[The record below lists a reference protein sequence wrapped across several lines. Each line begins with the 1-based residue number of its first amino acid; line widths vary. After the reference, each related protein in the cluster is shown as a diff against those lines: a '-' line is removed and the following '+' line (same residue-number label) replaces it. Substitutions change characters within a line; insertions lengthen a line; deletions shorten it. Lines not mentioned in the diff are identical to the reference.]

1 MAGLA
6 RLCKLYGS
14 MVIQGKTFVWDYAED
29 RAVPQE
35 EMPRGSERHKASERA
50 RYGMKEDDMDTL
62 GDAFP
67 AEVARVRVLLGEYQ
81 KLGSAGRFG
90 IAVILQA
97 LQEADNALMHQDTV
111 AMVRIYA
118 KLKGIQ

>member
-14 MVIQGKTFVWDYAED
+14 MVIQGKRLGWDYAAD
-29 RAVPQE
+29 TAVPEE
-35 EMPRGSERHKASERA
+35 EMPLGGMRHAASERA
-50 RYGMKEDDMDTL
+50 KWQRSEESMDAL
-62 GDAFP
+62 ADAFP
-67 AEVARVRVLLGEYQ
+67 AEVARVRELLGEYQ

-90 IAVILQA
+90 VTVILQA